1 MTSQNVPRWL
11 TRARGFRD
19 DILECNAA
27 IRQIV
32 GDRAERATFEGNVI
46 ERIQLAELEKERA
59 RLSWRLTQ
67 ALARGAGL
75 DPYAVDEV
83 TRRRMLGN
91 FLGTGATSSGD
102 TVPETTVTPS
112 TPISTGTHPHYFG
125 WSPDA
130 PIDEAEIL
138 AATASET
145 NSGTIPPAVGNMY
158 FFVWR
163 SDADGGDPIEV
174 HITGGPNVRNT
185 LGAASP
191 VDVAGAAGQLIV
203 SVITWNATLLSGLNV
218 RIV

>member
-1 MTSQNVPRWL
+1 MQRCDPADPGGPGHGAS
-11 TRARGFRD
+11 
-19 DILECNAA
+19 
-27 IRQIV
+27 
-32 GDRAERATFEGNVI
+32 FEGNVI

-83 TRRRMLGN
+83 TRRRMLSN

-102 TVPETTVTPS
+102 DGSGDPTVTPS

-138 AATASET
+138 AATESET
-145 NSGTIPPAVGNMY
+145 NSATIPPAVGNMY

-191 VDVAGAAGQLIV
+191 VDVAGTAGQLIV